1 MDNIKHLDCSLR
13 DGGYYN
19 NWDFNDDLINQ
30 YLQVLE
36 SINIDFCEIGFRFFN
51 NNGFKGSCAFTT
63 EEFLNSIIIPKNIRI
78 AIMINANE
86 LVSNGEFLV
95 ERLKQL
101 IPLKASQS
109 KVDMVRVACHSE
121 IIENVLPVFEFLHDY
136 GYISCCNITQISD
149 KTHEKLKELSC
160 LLSSTQVDVL
170 YFADSLGSLSVDKT
184 KKICKTIKKNWN
196 GPFGIHAHDNTEIA
210 LHNTIISLKNGASY
224 VDSTVLGMGRGP
236 GNVKTELLC
245 SYLNFT
251 KSKKNNLI
259 FLTDIVDKYFSELK
273 KKYMW
278 GTNLYYYLSAKHRI
292 HPTYIQNMLSDE
304 RYEDNEMILAIDNL
318 KKQKC
323 KLFNPTVLKN
333 SKKFFNYTKF
343 EKVDKSFV
351 NNKKILILGNSN
363 SLVEFNKRIVSY
375 INKNRPVVISL
386 NYIKNQNIAKKINYL
401 AICHPTRILTEIK
414 SIPKNMKLITPYSC
428 LQRDLKNILKNYSK
442 INYGLVVDDKNFK
455 IEENYCVLNKALVLS
470 YILSFLTSS
479 NVKSISFAGLDGYA
493 NNSFLRKENN
503 KILSKFKGLNPRKKF
518 NFLTPTLY
526 RI

>member
-1 MDNIKHLDCSLR
+1 MNKIYHIDCTLR

-19 NWDFNDDLINQ
+19 SWNFNDKVVKK
-30 YLQVLE
+30 YLEAMSNLD
-36 SINIDFCEIGFRFFN
+36 IDYVEFGFRFLKDTSNLGPFASTSDKLIN
-51 NNGFKGSCAFTT
+51 KYKIPKELKIAVMINIGEFSMENLKIDLDKL
-63 EEFLNSIIIPKNIRI
+63 FLNSKKSKVKLVRI
-78 AIMINANE
+78 ASHKNEIEIAIQAAKILKKKGYFVAIN
-86 LVSNGEFLV
+86 LM
-95 ERLKQL
+95 Q
-101 IPLKASQS
+101 I
-109 KVDMVRVACHSE
+109 SE
-121 IIENVLPVFEFLHDY
+121 ININSLSKILKKFEGKFLD
-136 GYISCCNITQISD
+136 CF
-149 KTHEKLKELSC
+149 
-160 LLSSTQVDVL
+160 

-184 KKICKTIKKNWN
+184 KKICQTIKKNWN

-251 KSKKNNLI
+251 KLKKNNLI
-259 FLTDIVDKYFSELK
+259 FLTDIVDKYFSALK

-278 GTNLYYYLSAKHRI
+278 GTNLYYYLSANHRI

-304 RYEDNEMILAIDNL
+304 RYEDNEMILAIENL

-343 EKVDKSFV
+343 EKVDKRFV
-351 NNKKILILGNSN
+351 NNRKILILGNSN
-363 SLVEFNKRIVSY
+363 SLVEFNKRIISY
-375 INKNRPVVISL
+375 INKNKPVVISL
-386 NYIKNQNIAKKINYL
+386 NYIKNQHIAKKIDYL

-414 SIPKNMKLITPYSC
+414 SIPKDMKLITPYSC
-428 LQRDLKNILKNYSK
+428 LQSDLKNILKNYSK
-442 INYGLVVDDKNFK
+442 INYGLVLDDKNFK

-479 NVKSISFAGLDGYA
+479 NVNSISFAGLDGYV